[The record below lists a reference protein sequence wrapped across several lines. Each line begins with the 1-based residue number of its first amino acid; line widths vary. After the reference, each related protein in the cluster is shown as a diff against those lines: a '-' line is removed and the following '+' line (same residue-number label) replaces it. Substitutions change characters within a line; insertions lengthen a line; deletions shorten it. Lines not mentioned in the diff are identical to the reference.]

1 MAPATALGQRHNTP
15 TSTKSKAGNIRAA
28 FAQARAGGLRV
39 RDAAETLG
47 LSEGCVIAAHVV
59 GSAAGLALHATPVH
73 TNWLALL
80 GSLQA
85 CGPLMGLT
93 RNRSTVIEKTG
104 VYKNLSGNGPGGAMG
119 LALGEDIDL
128 RLFFNQWH
136 AGFTVADGSNDPIK
150 TSLQFF
156 DRHGT
161 AVHKIFAREGT
172 RAGAWTQVLAEA
184 TGNPGARGQP
194 SAFEAPQPA
203 VAWSPEPPAEVNA
216 AAFAQAW
223 ACMTD
228 THQFFGLLRHFGLQR
243 QQAFRL
249 VQGQYA
255 HRLDRS
261 AVRDLLMEAAFVG
274 LPIMCFVGSPGC
286 IQIHTGSVRRVEPI
300 EVQGKQ
306 WLNVLDPGFNLH
318 LRENLIDEVWV
329 VEKPTSDGVV
339 TSVEAFD
346 AQGETMAML
355 FGARKPGQPELVGW
369 RALAAHLPHLQT
381 PIHTTA

>member
-1 MAPATALGQRHNTP
+1 MAPATALEQRHT
-15 TSTKSKAGNIRAA
+15 TSTSNKSTAGNIRAA
-28 FAQARAGGLRV
+28 LVQARAGGLRV

-47 LSEGCVIAAHVV
+47 LSEGCVIAAHAHD
-59 GSAAGLALHATPVH
+59 SAAGHGLHATPVH
-73 TNWLALL
+73 TDWLALL

-93 RNRSTVIEKTG
+93 RNLSTVIEKTG
-104 VYKNLSGNGPGGAMG
+104 AYKNLSGNGPGGAMG
-119 LALGEDIDL
+119 LALGDDIDL

-136 AGFTVADGSNDPIK
+136 AGFVVADGSNDPTK
-150 TSLQFF
+150 SSLQFF

-161 AVHKIFAREGT
+161 AVHKIFARACT
-172 RAGAWTQVLAEA
+172 HVGAWAQVLAEA
-184 TGNPGARGQP
+184 AGHTGARGQP
-194 SAFEAPQPA
+194 RAFEAPQPA
-203 VAWSPEPPAEVNA
+203 AAWSPEPPSVVNA

-223 ACMTD
+223 TGMTD

-274 LPIMCFVGSPGC
+274 LPITCFVGSPGC
-286 IQIHTGSVRRVEPI
+286 IQIHTGPVRRVEPM
-300 EVQGKQ
+300 EVLGKQ

-318 LRENLIDEVWV
+318 LREDLIDEVWV
-329 VEKPTSDGVV
+329 VEKPTNDGVV

-346 AQGETMAML
+346 AQGETMAMF

-381 PIHTTA
+381 PTYTTA